1 MNANQSPKRRIN
13 TQIARIAK
21 AVASASRLELL
32 EVLGQGER
40 TVELLAHAA
49 GLTVANTSQHLQ
61 ALRRVGL
68 VAARKEGLFV
78 HYRLTDFEV
87 VRLLLLLRRIAEQHL
102 DEVDQLV
109 AEFFTSRD
117 RLEAVPR
124 EELLAR
130 SRAGTV
136 TVLDVRPPEEYRAGH
151 IPGALSVP
159 LDQLEHV
166 MRTLPAGPEVEAYCR
181 GPYCLLAFEAVESLR
196 RHGRRAR
203 RLEEG
208 FPEWLAAGLPIT
220 SEVAA

>member
-1 MNANQSPKRRIN
+1 MSAIQSPKRRIN

-32 EVLGQGER
+32 ELLGQGER
-40 TVELLAHAA
+40 TVEPLARSA

-68 VAARKEGLFV
+68 VTARKEGLFV
-78 HYRLTDFEV
+78 HYRLTDLEV
-87 VRLLLLLRRIAEQHL
+87 VRLLLQLRRVAEQRLH
-102 DEVDQLV
+102 EVEDLV

-117 RLEAVPR
+117 RLEPVPR

-130 SRAGTV
+130 TRAGTV

-159 LDQLEHV
+159 LDQLEHA
-166 MRTLPAGPEVEAYCR
+166 MRSLPAGREVVAYCR
-181 GPYCLLAFEAVESLR
+181 GPYCVLAFAAVESLR
-196 RHGRRAR
+196 RHGRLAR

-208 FPEWLAAGLPIT
+208 FPEWLAAGLPII
-220 SEVAA
+220 SEEAA

>member
-1 MNANQSPKRRIN
+1 M
-13 TQIARIAK
+13 
-21 AVASASRLELL
+21 
-32 EVLGQGER
+32 
-40 TVELLAHAA
+40 
-49 GLTVANTSQHLQ
+49 
-61 ALRRVGL
+61 
-68 VAARKEGLFV
+68 
-78 HYRLTDFEV
+78 
-87 VRLLLLLRRIAEQHL
+87 LLLRRIAEQHL

-109 AEFFTSRD
+109 TEFFTSRD

-159 LDQLEHV
+159 LDQLEHA
-166 MRTLPAGPEVEAYCR
+166 MRSLPAGREVVAYCR

-208 FPEWLAAGLPIT
+208 FPEWLAAGMPIT
-220 SEVAA
+220 SEEAA

>member
-1 MNANQSPKRRIN
+1 MNATQSPKRRIN
-13 TQIARIAK
+13 TQVARIAK

-32 EVLGQGER
+32 ELLGQGER

-49 GLTVANTSQHLQ
+49 GLTVANTY
-61 ALRRVGL
+61 
-68 VAARKEGLFV
+68 F
-78 HYRLTDFEV
+78 DV
-87 VRLLLLLRRIAEQHL
+87 VRLVILLRRIAEQHL
-102 DEVDQLV
+102 DEMDQLV
-109 AEFFTSRD
+109 TEFFTSRD

-159 LDQLEHV
+159 LDQLEHA
-166 MRTLPAGPEVEAYCR
+166 MRSLPAGREVVAYCR

-208 FPEWLAAGLPIT
+208 FPEWLAAGMPIT
-220 SEVAA
+220 SEEAA

>member
-1 MNANQSPKRRIN
+1 MKVAPSPKRRIN

-32 EVLGQGER
+32 ELLGQGER
-40 TVELLAHAA
+40 TVELLAYAA

-87 VRLLLLLRRIAEQHL
+87 VRLLLLLRRIAEHRL
-102 DEVDQLV
+102 DEVDQIV

-117 RLEAVPR
+117 RLEPVPR

-166 MRTLPAGPEVEAYCR
+166 MRTLPAGPEVVAYCR

-196 RHGRRAR
+196 RHGRLAR

-208 FPEWLAAGLPIT
+208 FPEWLAAGMPIT
-220 SEVAA
+220 TEEAA